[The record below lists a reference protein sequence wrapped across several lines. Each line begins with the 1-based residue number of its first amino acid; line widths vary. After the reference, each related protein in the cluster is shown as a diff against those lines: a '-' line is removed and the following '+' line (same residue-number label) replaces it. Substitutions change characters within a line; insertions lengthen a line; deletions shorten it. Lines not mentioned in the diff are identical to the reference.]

1 MVKNLPANAGDTGSI
16 SELGKSPGEGNG
28 NPLEYS
34 CLGNPMDRGTWQ
46 AVVHGLQESDM
57 TYQLNNNECKYVYTI
72 WETEHFNLVFLY
84 TGCLFVLSGTGT
96 WVDLPFY
103 CQGPEPIEPQL
114 FLASE
119 QALWYRKP
127 SFRWNHREA
136 GSGQQVDIGR
146 QWQWASSRV
155 HYTQPLD

>member
-1 MVKNLPANAGDTGSI
+1 MQETQAQSLSWEDLLEKEMATHLSI
-16 SELGKSPGEGNG
+16 LAWEIPWTE
-28 NPLEYS
+28 
-34 CLGNPMDRGTWQ
+34 GTWQ

-96 WVDLPFY
+96 WVYLPFY
-103 CQGPEPIEPQL
+103 CQGTEPIEPQL

-127 SFRWNHREA
+127 SFGWSHREA